1 MTKVDFYILQSGSRE
16 QTACKLIEKAYSLG
30 HRIYVHT
37 GSEDQVNKIDNL
49 LWTFRAGSFIP
60 HQCYQADADQTEA
73 NKETPVQIGAHE
85 APDIDSDV
93 LVNLATEVPLFFS
106 RFQRVA
112 ELIGTDD
119 TTKTQGRE
127 RYRFYKDRGYQ
138 LETHNV

>member
-1 MTKVDFYILQSGSRE
+1 MTKVDFYILKSGSRE
-16 QTACKLIEKAYSLG
+16 YTACKLIEKAFSLG

-37 GSEDQVNKIDNL
+37 ESEDQAKKIDDM

-60 HQCYQADADQTEA
+60 HQHYQADSKQDAPIQ
-73 NKETPVQIGAHE
+73 VGSHE

-112 ELIGTDD
+112 ELIGADD

-138 LETHNV
+138 LETHNL

>member
-1 MTKVDFYILQSGSRE
+1 MTTVDFYILKSGSRE
-16 QTACKLIEKAYSLG
+16 HTACKLIEKAYSLG

-37 GSEDQVNKIDNL
+37 ESEDQAKKIDDM

-60 HQCYQADADQTEA
+60 HQRYQASAEQDA
-73 NKETPVQIGAHE
+73 PVQVGTHD

-93 LVNLATEVPLFFS
+93 LVNLAADVPLFFS

-138 LETHNV
+138 LDTHNL